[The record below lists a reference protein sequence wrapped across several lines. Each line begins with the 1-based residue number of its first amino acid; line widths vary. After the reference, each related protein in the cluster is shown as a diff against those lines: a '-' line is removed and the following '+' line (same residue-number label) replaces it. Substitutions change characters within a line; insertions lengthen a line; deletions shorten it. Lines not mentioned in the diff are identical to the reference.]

1 MNEYNNSFENRE
13 EEGRT
18 MPPQP
23 EQAQNTQTYSTEQMQ
38 SAQPT
43 QPPRPEQPQYTQ
55 QSWSNGGYS
64 FGPYTYGGNSAQ
76 PGTNPYGQS
85 YIPYSSAVPQQKK
98 EKKKKEKAK
107 GGIGGGLVAILL
119 CVCLLAGAAAGA
131 GGALL
136 VTSLAGNTPANEG
149 PAPSAQDKVQPGTD
163 STVSDRDN
171 TATIYHGGDTTVVV
185 EQVGVG
191 SAEGATMSMAAVVAA
206 VKDSVVEITT
216 ETVVT
221 GSRFSQY
228 VASGAGSGVVIA
240 KEGYVITNHHV
251 IADANN
257 IMVRTT
263 DGKEY
268 KASLVGS
275 DASSDVAVIKI
286 EPEVELTVAVLGDSS
301 KLMVGETALAIGNPL
316 GSLGGTVTSGIISA
330 LDRELEID
338 GESMRLLQTNAAVNP
353 GNSGGGLFN
362 MAGQLIGIV
371 NAKSSG
377 EDVEG
382 LGFAIPVNTAQEIA
396 AQLIEYGYVRGRVDI
411 GLSMIDISSVF
422 DLMAYGLNS
431 PGVYVLESPYN
442 DQIRSGDRIQAVNG
456 VAVSTAAEVKAAYR
470 DCAVGD
476 VITVSIVRGRQVLE
490 VQITLREYVPNSTG
504 VEFGN

>member
-1 MNEYNNSFENRE
+1 MNEYNHNYENRE

-18 MPPQP
+18 
-23 EQAQNTQTYSTEQMQ
+23 QASGFEPTQNTQPYS
-38 SAQPT
+38 SAQPQT
-43 QPPRPEQPQYTQ
+43 EQPARTEQPHYTQ

-64 FGPYTYGGNSAQ
+64 FGPYTYGGNSNQ
-76 PGTNPYGQS
+76 PGANPYGQN
-85 YIPYSSAVPQQKK
+85 YNPYSSAASDTT
-98 EKKKKEKAK
+98 KKKKKSGK
-107 GGIGGGLVAILL
+107 GISGGLVAILL
-119 CVCLLAGAAAGA
+119 CVCLLTGAVAGA

-136 VTSLAGNTPANEG
+136 VTSLSGDSPANEE
-149 PAPSAQDKVQPGTD
+149 PALSGQDKVPA
-163 STVSDRDN
+163 VSDPVSGDKDS
-171 TATIYHGGDTTVVV
+171 TATIYHGGDTKVVV
-185 EQVGVG
+185 EQAGVG
-191 SAEGATMSMAAVVAA
+191 SAEGSTMSMAAVVAA

-216 ETVVT
+216 ETVVM

-228 VASGAGSGVVIA
+228 VSSGAGSGVVIA

-257 IMVRTT
+257 ITVRTT

-275 DASSDVAVIKI
+275 DVSSDVAVIKI
-286 EPEVELTVAVLGDSS
+286 EPEAELTVAVLGDSS

-382 LGFAIPVNTAQEIA
+382 LGFAIPVNTAEEIA
-396 AQLIEYGYVRGRVDI
+396 TQLMEYGYVRGRVDI
-411 GLSMIDISSVF
+411 GLDMIDISSIF
-422 DLMAYGLNS
+422 DLMAYGLSS

-442 DQIRSGDRIQAVNG
+442 DQIRSGDRIQTVNG
-456 VAVSTAAEVKAAYR
+456 VAVNTSAEVKAAYR

-504 VEFGN
+504 VEFGS

>member
-1 MNEYNNSFENRE
+1 MNEYNHNYENRE

-18 MPPQP
+18 
-23 EQAQNTQTYSTEQMQ
+23 QAPGFEPTQNTQPYS
-38 SAQPT
+38 SAQPQT
-43 QPPRPEQPQYTQ
+43 EQPARTEQPQYTQ

-64 FGPYTYGGNSAQ
+64 FGPYTYGGNSTQ
-76 PGTNPYGQS
+76 PGANPYGQN
-85 YIPYSSAVPQQKK
+85 YNPYSSAAA
-98 EKKKKEKAK
+98 ETAKKKKKVGK
-107 GGIGGGLVAILL
+107 GISGGLVAILL
-119 CVCLLAGAAAGA
+119 CVCLLAGAVAGA

-136 VTSLAGNTPANEG
+136 VTSLSGNTPAEE
-149 PAPSAQDKVQPGTD
+149 APVLSGQDKVPAISDPAAGDKD
-163 STVSDRDN
+163 S
-171 TATIYHGGDTTVVV
+171 TATIYHGGETKVVV
-185 EQVGVG
+185 EQAGVG
-191 SAEGATMSMAAVVAA
+191 SAEGSNMSMAAVVAA

-216 ETVVT
+216 ETVVM

-240 KEGYVITNHHV
+240 KEGYIITNHHV

-257 IMVRTT
+257 ITVRTT

-275 DASSDVAVIKI
+275 DVSSDVAVIKI
-286 EPEVELTVAVLGDSS
+286 EPEAELTVAVLGDSS

-382 LGFAIPVNTAQEIA
+382 LGFAIPVNTAEEIA
-396 AQLIEYGYVRGRVDI
+396 TQLMEYGYVRGRVDI
-411 GLSMIDISSVF
+411 GLSMIDITSIF
-422 DLMAYGLNS
+422 DLMAYNLSS

-442 DQIRSGDRIQAVNG
+442 DQIRSGDRIQTVNG
-456 VAVSTAAEVKAAYR
+456 VAVSTSAEVKAAYR

>member
-1 MNEYNNSFENRE
+1 MNEYDNNFENRD

-18 MPPQP
+18 LSPQS
-23 EQAQNTQTYSTEQMQ
+23 EQTQNTQPHPTEQMQ
-38 SAQPT
+38 SAQ
-43 QPPRPEQPQYTQ
+43 QSQQPRPEQPQYTQ

-76 PGTNPYGQS
+76 PGPNPYGQN
-85 YIPYSSAVPQQKK
+85 YNPYSSAAPQPKK
-98 EKKKKEKAK
+98 EKKKKEKVK

-119 CVCLLAGAAAGA
+119 CVCLLTGAVAGA

-136 VTSLAGNTPANEG
+136 VTSLTGNTLANEE
-149 PAPSAQDKVQPGTD
+149 PVPSEQDKVQPGTD
-163 STVSDRDN
+163 SSVGGKDS

-191 SAEGATMSMAAVVAA
+191 SAEGSTMSMAAVVAA

-216 ETVVT
+216 ETVVM

-257 IMVRTT
+257 ITVRTT

-275 DASSDVAVIKI
+275 DVSSDVAVIKI
-286 EPEVELTVAVLGDSS
+286 EPETELTVAVLGDSS

-382 LGFAIPVNTAQEIA
+382 LGFAIPVNTAEEIA
-396 AQLIEYGYVRGRVDI
+396 AQLMEYGYVRGRVDI
-411 GLSMIDISSVF
+411 GLSMIDISSIF
-422 DLMAYGLNS
+422 DLMAYGLSS

-442 DQIRSGDRIQAVNG
+442 DQIHSGDRIQTVNG

>member
-1 MNEYNNSFENRE
+1 
-13 EEGRT
+13 
-18 MPPQP
+18 
-23 EQAQNTQTYSTEQMQ
+23 
-38 SAQPT
+38 
-43 QPPRPEQPQYTQ
+43 
-55 QSWSNGGYS
+55 
-64 FGPYTYGGNSAQ
+64 
-76 PGTNPYGQS
+76 
-85 YIPYSSAVPQQKK
+85 
-98 EKKKKEKAK
+98 
-107 GGIGGGLVAILL
+107 
-119 CVCLLAGAAAGA
+119 
-131 GGALL
+131 
-136 VTSLAGNTPANEG
+136 
-149 PAPSAQDKVQPGTD
+149 
-163 STVSDRDN
+163 
-171 TATIYHGGDTTVVV
+171 
-185 EQVGVG
+185 
-191 SAEGATMSMAAVVAA
+191 MSMAAVVAA

-216 ETVVT
+216 ETVVM

-240 KEGYVITNHHV
+240 KEGYIITNHHV

-257 IMVRTT
+257 ITVRTT

-275 DASSDVAVIKI
+275 DVSSDVAVIKI
-286 EPEVELTVAVLGDSS
+286 EPEAELTVAVLGDSS

-377 EDVEG
+377 DDVEG
-382 LGFAIPVNTAQEIA
+382 LGFAIPVNTAEEIA
-396 AQLIEYGYVRGRVDI
+396 TQLMEYGYVRGRVDI
-411 GLSMIDISSVF
+411 GLSMIDITSIF
-422 DLMAYGLNS
+422 DLMAYNLSS

-442 DQIRSGDRIQAVNG
+442 DQIRSGDRIQTVNG
-456 VAVSTAAEVKAAYR
+456 VAVSTSAEVKAAYR